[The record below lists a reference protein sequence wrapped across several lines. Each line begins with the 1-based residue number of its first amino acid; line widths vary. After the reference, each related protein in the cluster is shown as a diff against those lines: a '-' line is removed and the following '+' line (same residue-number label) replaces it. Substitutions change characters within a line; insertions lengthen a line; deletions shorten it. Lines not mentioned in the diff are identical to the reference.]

1 MIKYFDWVDE
11 IVESE
16 LSEVKETLDNR
27 GVIVFPTETV
37 YGIGGNALEEDVVDK
52 IYRTKKRPRSKPLS
66 IMLGDK
72 SQIEKY
78 AVIQNDLERKI
89 IDKCMPGPITLI
101 LKKKGDFGKGFTDNV
116 DTIGIRIPKNDIA
129 LKILNTVKYPIVAP
143 SANLSGEESGVDL
156 AKILIDFSSNIDAVI
171 DGGKPEIGLDS
182 TIVQVVG
189 DEIKILRQGR
199 MTKDDI
205 LYEISDNQEEI
216 KYEFIMKLDNYTFN
230 KIKSGETKYNF
241 RLYDEKR
248 RNIKLG
254 DIITYR
260 NTDTNEEIQVRV
272 KGLLLY
278 RKFEDLVRDV
288 TYDVDPKM
296 TLQEKVWEIRKYYS
310 EEEEAKYGVVGLRV
324 EIVL

>member
-1 MIKYFDWVDE
+1 MIKYFDWTEE
-11 IVESE
+11 IVENE
-16 LSEVKETLDNR
+16 LDEVVETLNNR

-37 YGIGGNALEEDVVDK
+37 YGMGGSALEEDAVDK
-52 IYRTKKRPRSKPLS
+52 IYRTKQRPRNKPLS
-66 IMLGDK
+66 IMLSKKED
-72 SQIEKY
+72 IEKY
-78 AVIQNDLERKI
+78 AYIQNDLERKI
-89 IDKCMPGPITLI
+89 IDKCLPGPLTII
-101 LKKKGDFGKGFTDNV
+101 LKKKDNIGKGFTKDV
-116 DTIGIRIPKNDIA
+116 DTIGIRIPENKIA
-129 LKILNTVKYPIVAP
+129 QAILNKVNYPLVAP
-143 SANLSGEESGVDL
+143 SANISGEESGIDISKIILEFGSVVD
-156 AKILIDFSSNIDAVI
+156 AII

-182 TIVQVVG
+182 TIVQVV
-189 DEIKILRQGR
+189 DNDIKILRQGR

-205 LYEISDNQEEI
+205 LYKISDNQEEI

-248 RNIKLG
+248 RSIKLG

-278 RKFEDLVRDV
+278 KKFEDLVRDV

-310 EEEEAKYGVVGLRV
+310 EEDEAKYGVVGLRV

>member
-78 AVIQNDLERKI
+78 AVIQNDLE
-89 IDKCMPGPITLI
+89 
-101 LKKKGDFGKGFTDNV
+101 GFTDNV